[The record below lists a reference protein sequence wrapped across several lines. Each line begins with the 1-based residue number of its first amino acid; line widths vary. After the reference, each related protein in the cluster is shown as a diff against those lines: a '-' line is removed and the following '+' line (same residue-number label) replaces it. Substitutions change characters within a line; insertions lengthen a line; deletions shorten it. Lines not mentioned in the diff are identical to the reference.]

1 MTKLK
6 LADASKE
13 EIKIFKNIVSGVNFF
28 TPNIHSYLS
37 TDKYIIELSSSSLN
51 DHEKLYGITVVEKL
65 PEGTYM
71 RRYDIST
78 AKHSFEEVVE
88 YLNSLKDETVCQDS
102 KGNS

>member
-13 EIKIFKNIVSGVNFF
+13 EIKTFRDVVPGINFF
-28 TPNIHSYLS
+28 TRNIHSYLS
-37 TDKYIIELSSSSLN
+37 TDKYIIELSSSSLSGYEN
-51 DHEKLYGITVVEKL
+51 LYGITVVEKL
-65 PEGTYM
+65 PEGIYM
-71 RRYDIST
+71 RRDDIST

-88 YLNSLKDETVCQDS
+88 YLNNLKDETVCQDS

>member
-13 EIKIFKNIVSGVNFF
+13 EIRIFKDVVPGVNFF

-37 TDKYIIELSSSSLN
+37 TDKYIIELSSSSFS
-51 DHEKLYGITVVEKL
+51 DYEKLYGITVVEKL
-65 PEGTYM
+65 PEGIYM
-71 RRYDIST
+71 KRDDIST
-78 AKHSFEEVVE
+78 VKYSFEEVVE
-88 YLNSLKDETVCQDS
+88 YLNNLKDETVCQDS

>member
-13 EIKIFKNIVSGVNFF
+13 EIKTFKDVVPGVNFF
-28 TPNIHSYLS
+28 THNIHSYLS
-37 TDKYIIELSSSSLN
+37 TDKYIIELSSSSFS
-51 DHEKLYGITVVEKL
+51 DYEKLYGITVVEKL
-65 PEGTYM
+65 PEGIYM
-71 RRYDIST
+71 RRDDIST
-78 AKHSFEEVVE
+78 VKYSFEEVVE